1 MVSHTIYEQGLEQ
14 VPANFEALSP
24 LTFLE
29 RAASVYPYKTA
40 VVYNDVRRNW
50 QDTYTRCRRLA
61 SALQRRGVKKGETV
75 SIICPNI
82 PEHFEA
88 HFAIPMKA

>member
-29 RAASVYPYKTA
+29 RAASVYPFKTA

-50 QDTYTRCRRLA
+50 RDTLHTLSPA
-61 SALQRRGVKKGETV
+61 GQRIATAWCARG
-75 SIICPNI
+75 
-82 PEHFEA
+82 
-88 HFAIPMKA
+88 